1 MGQPKYR
8 QMIAQ
13 FKPKAGVTP
22 QREPKDDPLV
32 YRYGSQGRQE
42 VNITKGLLT
51 YVLDIEF
58 STAEKAVGKLWK
70 VLDKMH
76 VFDEWEAHAVFAP
89 ILEETEERLKELSN
103 YRYTTLELP
112 YGYKTRFS
120 FETGTFEEKDT
131 GPTSGLSIA

>member
-13 FKPKAGVTP
+13 FQPKAGVAP

-42 VNITKGLLT
+42 VNLTKGLLT

-58 STAEKAVGKLWK
+58 STADKAVGKLWK

-76 VFDEWEAHAVFAP
+76 VFDEWEAYAIFAV
-89 ILEETEERLKELSN
+89 RRKD
-103 YRYTTLELP
+103 
-112 YGYKTRFS
+112 YGKCDYLLIPASPAKR
-120 FETGTFEEKDT
+120 
-131 GPTSGLSIA
+131 TS

>member
-42 VNITKGLLT
+42 VNLTKGLLT
-51 YVLDIEF
+51 YVLYIEF
-58 STAEKAVGKLWK
+58 STTDKAVAKLWK
-70 VLDKMH
+70 ALDKMK
-76 VFDEWEAHAVFAP
+76 VFDEWEAHAVFAVRRRDRGKCDYFTIP
-89 ILEETEERLKELSN
+89 APPAKS
-103 YRYTTLELP
+103 
-112 YGYKTRFS
+112 S
-120 FETGTFEEKDT
+120 
-131 GPTSGLSIA
+131 S